1 MTTMIEESR
10 NKGGTLSLDA
20 QPFGKQ
26 FTEVSLVPAIRTEG
40 EAVET
45 LTGATLSPEEVTDWT
60 LDLGAIQD
68 FDDPAGFIAFANA
81 NAGDEVAFS
90 WQPNGTGPTYT
101 GTVKVRAVTVGGAV
115 NARLTNSTSWP
126 VTGQPTTTYP
136 AP

>member
-1 MTTMIEESR
+1 MIEESR
-10 NKGGTLSLDA
+10 LKGGTLTLDA

-26 FTEVSLVPAIRTEG
+26 MTSVALTPAVRQEG
-40 EAVET
+40 EAIET
-45 LTGATLSPEEVTDWT
+45 LTGDTKSPEDVTDWA

-68 FDDPAGFIAFANA
+68 FDDPAGFVAFANA

-90 WQPNGTGPTYT
+90 WQPNATGAATYT
-101 GTVKVRAVTVGGAV
+101 GTVKVRAVAIGGDV
-115 NARLTNSTSWP
+115 NARLSNSTSWP